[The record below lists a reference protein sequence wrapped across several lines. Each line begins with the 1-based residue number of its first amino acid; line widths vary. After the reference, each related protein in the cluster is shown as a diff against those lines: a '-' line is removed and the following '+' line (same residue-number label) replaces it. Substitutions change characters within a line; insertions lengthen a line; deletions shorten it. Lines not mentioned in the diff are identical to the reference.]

1 MRRYNPKASQHTGDR
16 NGNSNSNNIGKDK
29 RPIEKPQTTCQ
40 KANDIVTRSVLR
52 SGLSYESFV
61 KVLIQSALRRLSIW
75 TQADLERLLMMAERL
90 QLDPLNNE
98 IYAIE
103 TQADTNKKSHIVLVV
118 GVDGWSKVINSH
130 PQFDGMRFIESE
142 PGDDELPLYFEC
154 TIFRKDRKVAT
165 SVREYMY
172 EVHTNQGAWLTHPRR
187 MLRHKAMIQCARI
200 CFGLSGVY
208 DPDEAQRIFFSISQS
223 SDTSQNSQCNFS
235 HQPGSVSFKAASQP
249 KTEQSHLGARFV
261 KNWVKKH
268 PGSLQTTPS

>member
-1 MRRYNPKASQHTGDR
+1 MSRYNTKTNQRA
-16 NGNSNSNNIGKDK
+16 GKNFSKDTSSSDK
-29 RPIEKPQTTCQ
+29 QQLREKEV
-40 KANDIVTRSVLR
+40 NDIVTRSVLR

-61 KVLIQSALRRLSIW
+61 KVLIQSALSRLSIW

-90 QLDPLNNE
+90 KLDPLNNE

-103 TQADTNKKSHIVLVV
+103 TQADPSKKSHIVLVV

-172 EVHTNQGAWLTHPRR
+172 ETHTNQGAWLTHPRR

-208 DPDEAQRIFFSISQS
+208 DPDEAQRITSTKSLTS
-223 SDTSQNSQCNFS
+223 TTSQNS
-235 HQPGSVSFKAASQP
+235 GSKYPSPRSLNTSSPP
-249 KTEQSHLGARFV
+249 KTEQSNLGARFV

-268 PGSLQTTPS
+268 PGVIQPSPN

>member
-1 MRRYNPKASQHTGDR
+1 MSQYSPKR
-16 NGNSNSNNIGKDK
+16 NQRAGKNSGKVMSSSDNK
-29 RPIEKPQTTCQ
+29 QLGEKEV
-40 KANDIVTRSVLR
+40 NDIVTRSVMR

-61 KVLIQSALRRLSIW
+61 KVLIQSALSRLSIW

-103 TQADTNKKSHIVLVV
+103 TQADSSRKSHIVLVV
-118 GVDGWSKVINSH
+118 GVDGWSKIINSH

-154 TIFRKDRKVAT
+154 TIFRKDRKIAT

-172 EVHTNQGAWLTHPRR
+172 EAHTNQGAWLTHPRR

-200 CFGLSGVY
+200 CFGLGGVY
-208 DPDEAQRIFFSISQS
+208 DPDEAQRI
-223 SDTSQNSQCNFS
+223 TSTNSLTSNTIQIKESEYPASRNLNS
-235 HQPGSVSFKAASQP
+235 ASQP
-249 KTEQSHLGARFV
+249 KTEHSNLGATFV

>member
-1 MRRYNPKASQHTGDR
+1 
-16 NGNSNSNNIGKDK
+16 
-29 RPIEKPQTTCQ
+29 
-40 KANDIVTRSVLR
+40 
-52 SGLSYESFV
+52 
-61 KVLIQSALRRLSIW
+61 
-75 TQADLERLLMMAERL
+75 MMAERL
-90 QLDPLNNE
+90 KLDPLNNE

-103 TQADTNKKSHIVLVV
+103 TQVEPSKKSQIVLVV

-130 PQFDGMRFIESE
+130 SQFDGMRFIESE

-154 TIFRKDRKVAT
+154 TIFRKDRKIAT

-172 EVHTNQGAWLTHPRR
+172 EAHTNQGAWLTHPRR

-208 DPDEAQRIFFSISQS
+208 DPDEAQRISFSMLKS
-223 SDTSQNSQCNFS
+223 SDTSQNSQYNFS

-249 KTEQSHLGARFV
+249 KTEQSHLGSRFV

>member
-1 MRRYNPKASQHTGDR
+1 MSRYNPKTNQRAGK
-16 NGNSNSNNIGKDK
+16 NSSKVTSSSSK
-29 RPIEKPQTTCQ
+29 QPLREKEV
-40 KANDIVTRSVLR
+40 NDIITRSVLR
-52 SGLSYESFV
+52 SGLCYESFV
-61 KVLIQSALRRLSIW
+61 KVLIQSALSRLSIW

-90 QLDPLNNE
+90 KLDPLNNE

-103 TQADTNKKSHIVLVV
+103 TQVDPSKKSHIVLVV

-154 TIFRKDRKVAT
+154 TIFRKDRKIAT

-172 EVHTNQGAWLTHPRR
+172 EAHTNQGAWLTHPRR

-200 CFGLSGVY
+200 CFGLSGIY
-208 DPDEAQRIFFSISQS
+208 DPDEAQRI
-223 SDTSQNSQCNFS
+223 TSTMSLTSTTIQNK
-235 HQPGSVSFKAASQP
+235 GSEYTGKRNRNTASQP
-249 KTEQSHLGARFV
+249 KPEQSNLGARFV

-268 PGSLQTTPS
+268 PSSLQTSPS

>member
-1 MRRYNPKASQHTGDR
+1 MSRYKPKTNHRA
-16 NGNSNSNNIGKDK
+16 SNNYSKVTSSCDK
-29 RPIEKPQTTCQ
+29 QQPREKEV
-40 KANDIVTRSVLR
+40 NDIIARSVLR

-61 KVLIQSALRRLSIW
+61 KVLIQSALSRLSIW

-90 QLDPLNNE
+90 KLDPLNNE

-103 TQADTNKKSHIVLVV
+103 TQVEPSKKSQIVLVV
-118 GVDGWSKVINSH
+118 GIDGWSKVINSH

-154 TIFRKDRKVAT
+154 TIFRKDRKIAT

-172 EVHTNQGAWLTHPRR
+172 EAHTNQGAWLTHPRR

-208 DPDEAQRIFFSISQS
+208 DPDEAQRITSSKSITSNMTQKI
-223 SDTSQNSQCNFS
+223 DTKNFS
-235 HQPGSVSFKAASQP
+235 PRNFTASSQ
-249 KTEQSHLGARFV
+249 KNSEKGNLGAKFV
-261 KNWVKKH
+261 KNWVKKY
-268 PGSLQTTPS
+268 PVAVQTTPS

>member
-1 MRRYNPKASQHTGDR
+1 MSRYNTKTNQRA
-16 NGNSNSNNIGKDK
+16 GKNFSKVTSSSDK
-29 RPIEKPQTTCQ
+29 QQLREKEV
-40 KANDIVTRSVLR
+40 NDIVTRSVLR

-61 KVLIQSALRRLSIW
+61 KVLIQSALSRLSIW

-90 QLDPLNNE
+90 KLDPLNNE

-103 TQADTNKKSHIVLVV
+103 TQADPSKKSHIVLVV
-118 GVDGWSKVINSH
+118 GVDGWCKVINSH

-172 EVHTNQGAWLTHPRR
+172 ETHTNQGAWLTHPRR

-200 CFGLSGVY
+200 CFGLSGIY
-208 DPDEAQRIFFSISQS
+208 DPDEAQRI
-223 SDTSQNSQCNFS
+223 TSTKSLTSNTIQNKGDEQAGPRNPNSAF
-235 HQPGSVSFKAASQP
+235 PP
-249 KTEQSHLGARFV
+249 KTEQSNLGARFV

-268 PGSLQTTPS
+268 PGAEQPSPN

>member
-1 MRRYNPKASQHTGDR
+1 MSR
-16 NGNSNSNNIGKDK
+16 NTLKSNTHVGKNSIKGEGSSFKQRAGNKEIK
-29 RPIEKPQTTCQ
+29 
-40 KANDIVTRSVLR
+40 DIVTRSVLR

-61 KVLIQSALRRLSIW
+61 KVLIQTALSRLSIW

-90 QLDPLNNE
+90 KLDPLNNE

-103 TQADTNKKSHIVLVV
+103 TLSDPSKKSHIVFIV
-118 GVDGWSKVINSH
+118 GVDGWSKIINSH

-154 TIFRKDRKVAT
+154 TIFRKDRKIAT

-172 EVHTNQGAWLTHPRR
+172 EAHTNQGAWLTHPRR
-187 MLRHKAMIQCARI
+187 MLRHKSMIQCARI

-208 DPDEAQRIFFSISQS
+208 EPDEAQRIFSSKNLTTDMGQYTALQNHKWHHSDSQHKS
-223 SDTSQNSQCNFS
+223 PDQNNSE
-235 HQPGSVSFKAASQP
+235 SQP
-249 KTEQSHLGARFV
+249 KTEQRNLGATFV

-268 PGSLQTTPS
+268 PSASLPATN

>member
-1 MRRYNPKASQHTGDR
+1 MSRYNPKTNQRA
-16 NGNSNSNNIGKDK
+16 GKNPSKVSSSSLRQQVVDK
-29 RPIEKPQTTCQ
+29 EI
-40 KANDIVTRSVLR
+40 NDIVTRSVLR

-61 KVLIQSALRRLSIW
+61 KVLIQSALSRLSIW

-90 QLDPLNNE
+90 KLDPLNNE

-103 TQADTNKKSHIVLVV
+103 TQADASKKSHIVLVV

-130 PQFDGMRFIESE
+130 PEFDGMRFIESE

-172 EVHTNQGAWLTHPRR
+172 EAHTNQGAWLTHPRR

-208 DPDEAQRIFFSISQS
+208 DPDEAVRISSIKSLTNDARQKIDLQSQKSQS
-223 SDTSQNSQCNFS
+223 NDSKHQNSGNCKT
-235 HQPGSVSFKAASQP
+235 VSRP
-249 KTEQSHLGARFV
+249 KTEQSNLGATFV
-261 KNWVKKH
+261 KNWVKKQ
-268 PGSLQTTPS
+268 PCAMQPLSN